1 MAVLGFIRC
10 FYHSLKIGLHRC
22 WCMVSR
28 RRVIFDWVWWL
39 FCSVLDRGGLMGV
52 GPGSRY
58 RQHRILLLCFYRY
71 AWLKVG
77 KINAYMGLDLILDQW
92 PNNVLLFP
100 MILFSIPI
108 IRISMVNLLLGI
120 FVIIMRWKQDELLF
134 RVSMILL
141 KLMKIWNRI
150 YERDL
155 LLIWE
160 LK

>member
-1 MAVLGFIRC
+1 MEVIEFIRY
-10 FYHSLKIGLHRC
+10 FYHTLKIGLNRYL
-22 WCMVSR
+22 CMVSR
-28 RRVIFDWVWWL
+28 KIVIFDWVWWL
-39 FCSVLDRGGLMGV
+39 FCSVLDRGELMGV
-52 GPGSRY
+52 GRGSRY

-71 AWLKVG
+71 VWLKVG
-77 KINAYMGLDLILDQW
+77 KINAYMDLYLILDQW

-108 IRISMVNLLLGI
+108 IHILMVNLLLGI
-120 FVIIMRWKQDELLF
+120 SVIIMRWKQDELLF

-141 KLMKIWNRI
+141 KLMKIWNKI
-150 YERDL
+150 CERDL